1 MIDETVWNKGEQ
13 PSEQEDTSR
22 TSENVLTP
30 EGEATLVKH
39 KQELTEKVAI
49 AVKEIEELRQRQ
61 LELEREKSD
70 LEELKRKQEE
80 YESGKKELIENLG
93 HTLVLLEKEEEQTIQ
108 LREILAQTRGR
119 FRDMLS
125 DLRKIDESAW
135 QSFGFRSELMKAVA
149 MIESTRSEYRRALAR
164 IEAMISQR
172 TALSH
177 EIIQS
182 GMTLPSNQT
191 HTFFYWLKVG
201 LAIGL
206 AFLLLGGCCAVLWL
220 LIRTLYG

>member
-1 MIDETVWNKGEQ
+1 MTDETVWNKGEQ
-13 PSEQEDTSR
+13 SSEQEDTSR
-22 TSENVLTP
+22 TPQNILTP
-30 EGEATLVKH
+30 EGEASLIKH

-61 LELEREKSD
+61 LELEREKTD
-70 LEELKRKQEE
+70 LEELKRRQEE
-80 YESGKKELIENLG
+80 YESGKKKLIENLG

-149 MIESTRSEYRRALAR
+149 MIESTRAEYRRALAR

-172 TALSH
+172 SALSH

-182 GMTLPSNQT
+182 DITVSANQT
-191 HTFFYWLKVG
+191 HSFLYWLKAG

-206 AFLLLGGCCAVLWL
+206 AFLLLGGGCAVLWL
-220 LIRTLYG
+220 LIRRLFG